1 MKIYKVF
8 ENENTEETYLDKLK
22 KDKVKREAERDMI
35 TRRKELVG
43 SVTDAILKSEKTK
56 DKLFLQELESLLVK
70 HGF

>member
-22 KDKVKREAERDMI
+22 KDKVEREAERDMI
-35 TRRKELVG
+35 IRRKELVG